1 MKIET
6 AYAALLLGTSMLAI
20 TPQALAQEAVE
31 APAAADES
39 DDVVVVVGAL
49 TDVDLDRKAIQ
60 AIQANDLS
68 DLFRNVPSVAVGGS
82 LGIAQKIY
90 VRGLEDSMLNV
101 TIDGAPQRGTLFH
114 HVGRVSIEPELLKSV
129 QVQAGAGEADSGFG
143 AIGGAIRFRTV
154 DPTDL
159 LRNGR
164 DFGVMAKGGWFSNDG
179 YKLSGTAYARLT
191 GDIGILASF
200 VHVDRENFKDGN
212 GTTLRGTAAK
222 QQLGFVKIGGDL
234 GAGHRLTLSYE
245 QRNEEGEFGMRP
257 NWPVLESGP
266 SSRLFAV
273 KGKRQTAIANYGFE
287 TGVGIDLEATGYWT
301 RTEFTQDR
309 SDRWGP
315 YGANIDSWGFD
326 ARARIRRGDHDVTI
340 GFEHRSDRV
349 VGQYLGAPAQW
360 QAWAWDPK
368 VGRFEEKGALMGVY
382 IQDRWRVVEPLLLSF
397 GARYD
402 AYDLD
407 QVTYRKGI
415 DSDGVSF
422 NAGAT
427 LDVLPGLSL
436 NAGYA
441 EAFRGKEIGDGFT
454 LEKRPGRVSLAPGLR
469 PERVENIEGGVKYDR
484 GGITASAVYYRSKI
498 RDVVLDQ
505 LGADRTPG
513 TIQDAVFYEN
523 VGNFK
528 AEGFELRAGYRTGPF
543 SIEGYYNHYDSRLNG
558 KRIEGYEQIALGNSM
573 GDNWA
578 VTAAF
583 EPSSDIS
590 LRATVTRYED
600 LNDIEVLFREKQ
612 LGYVTK
618 TYFIDKPG
626 YAVVDISGTWRP
638 FGTDMVELQA
648 AVYNLLDKQY
658 RAHASVADYGQIGLV
673 DYAGV
678 RGLPEPGRNI
688 RLSVSFR
695 Y

>member
-1 MKIET
+1 MKTET
-6 AYAALLLGTSMLAI
+6 AYAALLLGASMLAL
-20 TPQALAQEAVE
+20 TSQAHAQEAVE
-31 APAAADES
+31 APATAES

-164 DFGVMAKGGWFSNDG
+164 DFGVIAKGGWFSNDG
-179 YKLSGTAYARLT
+179 YKLSGTAFARLT

-245 QRNEEGEFGMRP
+245 QRNEEGDFGMRP
-257 NWPVLESGP
+257 NWPVLAND
-266 SSRLFAV
+266 RLFAV
-273 KGKRQTAIANYGFE
+273 EGKRKTAIANYSFE
-287 TGVGIDLEATGYWT
+287 TAVGIDLEATGYWT
-301 RTEFTQDR
+301 RTEFTQNR
-309 SDRWGP
+309 SDRWGL

-326 ARARIRRGDHDVTI
+326 ARARIRRGGHDVTV

-360 QAWAWDPK
+360 QAWAWDPA

-397 GARYD
+397 GVRYD

-422 NAGAT
+422 NAGTT

-454 LEKRPGRVSLAPGLR
+454 LEKRPGRISLAPGLK

-484 GGITASAVYYRSKI
+484 NGITASAVYYRTKI

-505 LGADRTPG
+505 LGAVRTPG
-513 TIQDAVFYEN
+513 TVQDAVYYEN
-523 VGNFK
+523 VGDFK

-543 SIEGYYNHYDSRLNG
+543 SIEGYFNHYDSRLND
-558 KRIEGYEQIALGNSM
+558 KRIEGYEQIALGNSV

-578 VTAAF
+578 VSAAF
-583 EPSSDIS
+583 EPSSDLS

-612 LGYVTK
+612 LGFVNK

-626 YAVVDISGTWRP
+626 YTVVDISGTWRP
-638 FGTDMVELQA
+638 FGTDMIELQA

-658 RAHASVADYGQIGLV
+658 RAHASVGDYSQIGV
-673 DYAGV
+673 AGYEIV

>member
-1 MKIET
+1 MKTET
-6 AYAALLLGTSMLAI
+6 AYAALLLGVSMLAI
-20 TPQALAQEAVE
+20 TPQAHAQEVVE
-31 APAAADES
+31 ASSAGES

-179 YKLSGTAYARLT
+179 YKLSGAVYARLT
-191 GDIGILASF
+191 GDIGILASY
-200 VHVDRENFKDGN
+200 VHVDREDFKDGN
-212 GTTLRGTAAK
+212 GTTLRGTGAK

-245 QRNEEGEFGMRP
+245 QRNEEGDFGMRP
-257 NWPVLESGP
+257 NWPVLAND
-266 SSRLFAV
+266 RLFAV
-273 KGKRQTAIANYGFE
+273 EGKRQTAIANYGFE

-301 RTEFTQDR
+301 RTEFTQNR
-309 SDRWGP
+309 TDRWGL
-315 YGANIDSWGFD
+315 YGADIESWGFD
-326 ARARIRRGDHDVTI
+326 ARARIRRAGHDVTI
-340 GFEHRSDRV
+340 GVEHRSDRV
-349 VGQYLGAPAQW
+349 VGQYLGTPAQW
-360 QAWAWDPK
+360 QAWAWDPA

-382 IQDRWRVVEPLLLSF
+382 LQDRWRVVEPLLLSF

-454 LEKRPGRVSLAPGLR
+454 LEKRPGRISLAPGLK

-484 GGITASAVYYRSKI
+484 NGITASAVYYRTKI

-505 LGADRTPG
+505 LGAVRTPG
-513 TIQDAVFYEN
+513 TVQDAVYYEN

-543 SIEGYYNHYDSRLNG
+543 SIEGYFNHYDSRLND
-558 KRIEGYEQIALGNSM
+558 KRIEGYEQIALGNSV

-578 VTAAF
+578 VSAAF
-583 EPSSDIS
+583 EPSSDLS

-612 LGYVTK
+612 LGFVNK

-626 YAVVDISGTWRP
+626 YTVVDISGTWRP
-638 FGTDMVELQA
+638 FGTDVIELQA

-658 RAHASVADYGQIGLV
+658 RAHASVGDYSQIGV
-673 DYAGV
+673 AGYEIV

-688 RLSVSFR
+688 RLSVAFR

>member
-1 MKIET
+1 MKLQT
-6 AYAALLLGTSMLAI
+6 ARAALLLGTAILAI
-20 TPQALAQEAVE
+20 APQAQAQEAPEAVE
-31 APAAADES
+31 AQES
-39 DDVVVVVGAL
+39 DEVIVVVGAL
-49 TDVDLDRKAIQ
+49 TDVALDRADIQ
-60 AIQANDLS
+60 ATQANDLS

-129 QVQAGAGEADSGFG
+129 EVQAGAGEATSGFG

-159 LRNGR
+159 LRDGR
-164 DFGVMAKGGWFSNDG
+164 DFGVIAKGGWFSNDG
-179 YKLSGTAYARLT
+179 YKLSGTAFARLT
-191 GDIGILASF
+191 GDIGVLASF
-200 VHVDRENFKDGN
+200 VHVDREDFRDGDR
-212 GTTLRGTAAK
+212 TTLRGTGAE
-222 QQLGFVKIGGDL
+222 QQLGFLKVGGEL
-234 GAGHRLTLSYE
+234 GGGHRLTLSYE

-257 NWPVLESGP
+257 NWPVLAAD
-266 SSRLFAV
+266 RLFAV
-273 KGKRQTAIANYGFE
+273 EGKRKTAIANYGFE
-287 TGVGIDLEATGYWT
+287 TGAGIDLEATGYWT
-301 RTEFTQDR
+301 RSEFTQNR
-309 SDRWGP
+309 TDRWGL
-315 YGANIDSWGFD
+315 YGAEIESWGFD
-326 ARARIRRGDHDVTI
+326 ARARIRRAGHDVTV

-349 VGQYLGAPAQW
+349 TSQYLAAPAVW
-360 QAWAWDPK
+360 QPWAWNPAI
-368 VGRFEEKGALMGVY
+368 GRFEEKGSLMGVY
-382 IQDRWRVVEPLLLSF
+382 LQDRWRVVEPLLLSF

-407 QVTYRKGI
+407 QVTYRTGI

-427 LDVLPGLSL
+427 LDVAPGLSL

-441 EAFRGKEIGDGFT
+441 EAFRGKEIGDAFT
-454 LEKRPGRVSLAPGLR
+454 LEKRPGRISLAPGLK

-484 GGITASAVYYRSKI
+484 GGITASAVYYRTRI

-505 LGADRTPG
+505 LGAVRTPG

-523 VGNFK
+523 VGDFK

-543 SIEGYYNHYDSRLNG
+543 SIEGYFNHYDSRLNG
-558 KRIEGYEQIALGNSM
+558 KLIEGYEQIALGNSV

-578 VTAAF
+578 VSAAF
-583 EPSSDIS
+583 DPSPALS

-612 LGYVTK
+612 LGFVSDTQ
-618 TYFIDKPG
+618 FIDKPG
-626 YAVVDISGTWRP
+626 YTVLDFFGSWRP
-638 FGTDMVELQA
+638 FGTDAVELQA

-658 RAHASVADYGQIGLV
+658 RAHASVGDYSGIPG
-673 DYAGV
+673 YEIV

-688 RLSVSFR
+688 RLGVSFR